1 MKTIQKTTQVPLS
14 PQEAFDLFI
23 AGLDEWWPKDS
34 HAPLG
39 PDAKL
44 VVEAR
49 KNGAITEVGPD
60 GTENLWGRIIA
71 FDAGHYL
78 AFTWFPED
86 DEDAATVIA
95 VTFIKTA
102 EGTRLELTHGDFEIL
117 GDTADA
123 VSQSYLIGWDLVLGT
138 YCFVANKQLATA

>member
-1 MKTIQKTTQVPLS
+1 MMPIQKTTQVPLS

-23 AGLDEWWPKDS
+23 AGLDDWWPKDS

-39 PDAKL
+39 PDARL
-44 VVEAR
+44 IVEQR
-49 KNGAITEVGPD
+49 KNGTITEVGPD
-60 GTENLWGRIIA
+60 GTKNLWGRIIA
-71 FDAGHYL
+71 WDPGHYL

-86 DEDAATVIA
+86 DEDKATVVA
-95 VTFIKTA
+95 VSFIKTSD
-102 EGTRLELTHGDFEIL
+102 GTRLELTHGDFEIL

-138 YCFVANKQLATA
+138 YCFAANRQTVAA